1 MNFKE
6 LTSLLV
12 FPLFSFSRKNAF
24 AYGMVFSLILLAFYV
39 FQTQIV
45 ISKEYEIKNQQEA
58 TEILSKDG
66 ANLHLEALS
75 STSLATMEE
84 KIGGLDFTTVE
95 EIKYINLSNDY
106 LVKLAK

>member
-1 MNFKE
+1 M
-6 LTSLLV
+6 
-12 FPLFSFSRKNAF
+12 FPLFNFNRKNAF
-24 AYGMVFSLILLAFYV
+24 ACGMVFSLVLLAFYV

-58 TEILSKDG
+58 TKILSKDG
-66 ANLHLEALS
+66 ANLRLEALD

-84 KIGGLDFTTVE
+84 KIGGLDFTKVE
-95 EIKYINLSNDY
+95 EIRYINLSNDY